1 MDDRTYKNEEEEEVN
16 KRKVNPLNIPNT
28 TLFFKKNISMK

>member
-1 MDDRTYKNEEEEEVN
+1 MDDRTYKYKEEEVN

-28 TLFFKKNISMK
+28 TLFFKKKK